1 MKSALCRLL
10 IVSQLIVG
18 ALSLSLSAAD
28 AKPKSVKPRS
38 FVFKTVGD
46 LKIKADVYAPK
57 GAKARPVIAWFHGGA
72 LMMNSRSS
80 VPPQIKELCLEEG
93 FILVSFDYR
102 LAPQVKLREIVK
114 DLEDGMKWLRTKG
127 PELFGAD
134 PTRVTVAG
142 ASAGGYLALMSGV
155 VCDPPPTAIV
165 AYWGFGDVDGDWTTK
180 PNANYGKPIS
190 REDAWSGV
198 SDKPMIGTNK
208 QTGGPQAKL
217 FVYFKQT
224 GLWVKTVTGLDPE
237 KEEDR
242 EKLKTFGPIYHVTAD
257 FPPTLMLHGTKDK
270 DVPYSQSVAMAEAFK
285 KAGVEHELFTVEGG
299 GHSLWGGD
307 PKRIQAAFARLVE
320 YLKESLTK

>member
-1 MKSALCRLL
+1 MNPSLAPSAIFLL
-10 IVSQLIVG
+10 SICCGLTC
-18 ALSLSLSAAD
+18 SAAAED
-28 AKPKSVKPRS
+28 NAKPLKPRT

-46 LKIKADVYAPK
+46 LRIEADVYAAE
-57 GAKARPVIAWFHGGA
+57 GAKDRPVIAWFHGGA

-80 VPPQIKELCLEEG
+80 VPPQVKDLCRAEN

-102 LAPQVKLREIVK
+102 LAPQTKLPEIIK
-114 DLEDGMKWLRTKG
+114 DLEDGLKWLRKSG

-134 PTRVTVAG
+134 PKRLTVAG

-165 AYWGFGDVDGDWTTK
+165 SYWGFGDVDGDWTAK

-190 REDAWSGV
+190 EEAAWKEV
-198 SDKPMIGTNK
+198 PEKPMTGTDK
-208 QTGGPQAKL
+208 QTGPPQAKL
-217 FVYFKQT
+217 FTYFKQT
-224 GLWVKTVTGLDPE
+224 GLWVKSSTGLDPE
-237 KEEDR
+237 KERDR
-242 EKLKTFGPIYHVTAD
+242 EKLKAFGPIYHVEANY
-257 FPPTLMLHGTKDK
+257 PPTLMLHGTKDN
-270 DVPYSQSVAMAEAFK
+270 DVPYSKSVEMAAAFR

-307 PKRIQAAFARLVE
+307 TERIQAAFARSME